1 MNNKPKSSKRL
12 GLAEL
17 TLIGLAAGI
26 FCGLFFGE
34 EASRL
39 NIIGD
44 IYIRLLQMTVLPYI
58 FFSLIANIGQLT
70 VEQAKLLA
78 KRAGTVLL
86 ILWGIGIVM
95 VITMP
100 LALPPQVSASFFSS
114 SIFATP
120 EKIDLVSL
128 FIPSNI
134 FGALAEN
141 IVPSIVFFSIFSGIA
156 LIGIGIPQK
165 ESIIKLFEALVQ
177 TMTRATQILAAV
189 APIGVFAITADAAG
203 TIELS
208 ELGRLQGYIIIYV
221 IAFLLLAFWV
231 LPGLVAALTPFK
243 FGEVIKIS
251 RTPLIIA
258 FSTGNALVVLPLIIE
273 GVKELFKKY
282 NILSQEAIN
291 MTQVVVPLAY
301 PFPTLGKMLAMLFVP
316 FAAWYVG
323 ESMSIADYGVYI
335 AAGFPSFFGSVTV
348 AIPFALDL
356 IKIPGDMFQL
366 FLATSILAT
375 NIGDC
380 LTAMHIMALSLLVA
394 CASSGSLRLRWQR
407 LGIVLVTT
415 VLVTGILLF
424 GTRVYLAKTS
434 EGSYNKDEIVASL
447 QLIGDPVPHVIV
459 EPAPNPEPLL
469 PGETMTERVRRR
481 DILRVGFNP
490 DNLPWSFYNAQ
501 KQLVGFDI
509 DMAFN
514 FAKDSGINQI
524 EFVPFQDSSLVQQ
537 MNEDHFDIAMSGIV
551 GTVERSIELQLT
563 QPYLYI
569 NLALVVPDYK
579 VNQFSTL
586 ESIQVTKNLRIGV
599 VDTEVLTR
607 KVESLLP
614 NVEFVVLESDR
625 DFFEDTEKGKNLDAL
640 LISAEEGSAWTLL
653 YPNFQV
659 VTPFPRQIALP
670 LVYPFQ
676 ENDQKADEIFDHW
689 IELRKNDGT
698 IQVGYDYWILGKG
711 TEQKQP
717 RWSII
722 RNVLHWID

>member
-1 MNNKPKSSKRL
+1 MKKNNKPKRL

-58 FFSLIANIGQLT
+58 FFSLIANIGKLT
-70 VEQAKLLA
+70 VERAKLLA
-78 KRAGTVLL
+78 KRAGTILL
-86 ILWGIGIVM
+86 FLWVIGIVM
-95 VITMP
+95 IITMP

-114 SIFATP
+114 SIL
-120 EKIDLVSL
+120 EKPQELDLVSL

-134 FGALAEN
+134 FNALGEN

-156 LIGIGIPQK
+156 FIGIQK
-165 ESIIKLFEALVQ
+165 KASVLEPFEVLAENMAKV
-177 TMTRATQILAAV
+177 TKILATV

-203 TIELS
+203 TIEFKELS
-208 ELGRLQGYIIIYV
+208 RLQGYILIY
-221 IAFLLLAFWV
+221 ILAFLLLTFWV

-243 FGEVIKIS
+243 FGEVIQIS
-251 RTPLIIA
+251 RTPLVIA

-273 GVKELFKKY
+273 NVKELFKKY
-282 NILSQEAIN
+282 NLQSKEAIN
-291 MTQVVVPLAY
+291 MTEVVVPLAY
-301 PFPTLGKMLAMLFVP
+301 PFPSLGKMLLMLFVP

-323 ESMSIADYGVYI
+323 EPMGLADYGVYI
-335 AAGFPSFFGSVTV
+335 AAGFPSFFGSATV
-348 AIPFALDL
+348 AVPFALDL
-356 IKIPGDMFQL
+356 MRIPADMFQL
-366 FLATSILAT
+366 LLATSILA
-375 NIGDC
+375 NNVGEC
-380 LTAMHIMALSLLVA
+380 LTAMHIMVLSLLVA
-394 CASSGSLRLRWQR
+394 CVSSGNLRLRWRQ

-415 VLVTGILLF
+415 VLITAILLL
-424 GTRVYLAKTS
+424 GTRVYLAKSS

-447 QLIGDPVPHVIV
+447 QLIGNPVPHVIV
-459 EPAPNPEPLL
+459 EPAPNPDPLL

-481 DILRVGFNP
+481 GILRVGFDP

-501 KQLVGFDI
+501 KQLVGLDI

-514 FAKDSGINQI
+514 FAKDSGIDKI
-524 EFVPFQDSSLVQQ
+524 EFVPFQASSLVQQ

-551 GTVERSIELQLT
+551 GTVERSIRLQLT

-586 ESIQVTKNLRIGV
+586 ESIQAMKKLRIGL

-607 KVESLLP
+607 KAKSLLP
-614 NVEFVVLESDR
+614 NVEFVVLKSDR
-625 DFFEDTEKGKNLDAL
+625 DFFEGAGAGTNLDAL

-659 VTPFPRQIALP
+659 VTPFTRKIALP

-676 ENDQKADEIFDHW
+676 ENDQKADEILDHW

-698 IQVGYDYWILGKG
+698 LQIGYDYWILGKG

-717 RWSII
+717 RWSIV
-722 RNVLHWID
+722 RNVLHWVD